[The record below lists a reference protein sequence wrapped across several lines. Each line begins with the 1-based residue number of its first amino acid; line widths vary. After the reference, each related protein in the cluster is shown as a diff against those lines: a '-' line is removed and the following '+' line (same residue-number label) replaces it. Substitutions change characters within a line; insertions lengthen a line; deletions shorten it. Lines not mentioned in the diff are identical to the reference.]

1 MAINSTIDKLQK
13 DVIVNLSKDKLKS
26 YIFYLTKKYYESYLA
41 GDEKAFNQAFAQLYV
56 LHDEYKD
63 AYVNLLGFIYFCL
76 NLNANETM
84 MNEHSDIDL
93 KFKHISNYD
102 LYEDEEL
109 EEDLKFDIK
118 NIFNKERI
126 EARYNEKEND

>member
-1 MAINSTIDKLQK
+1 MAINSSIDKLQK

-26 YIFYLTKKYYESYLA
+26 YIFYLTKKYYETYLA
-41 GDEKAFNQAFAQLYV
+41 GDEKAFNQVFAQLYV

-63 AYVNLLGFIYFCL
+63 KYVNCLGFIYFCL
-76 NLNANETM
+76 NVNANEII
-84 MNEHSDIDL
+84 MNEHSNIDL
-93 KFKHISNYD
+93 KFKHIANYD

-126 EARYNEKEND
+126 EARYDEKEND

>member
-1 MAINSTIDKLQK
+1 MVTNSSLDRMKK

-26 YIFYLTKKYYESYLA
+26 YIFYLTKKYYDSYLA
-41 GDEKAFNQAFAQLYV
+41 GDEKTFNQVFSQLYA
-56 LHDEYKD
+56 LHDEYNET
-63 AYVNLLGFIYFCL
+63 YVNLLGFIHFCL
-76 NLNANETM
+76 NVNANAIV
-84 MNEHSDIDL
+84 MNEHEDIEFKL
-93 KFKHISNYD
+93 KYLANYD

-126 EARYNEKEND
+126 MERYDEKEND

>member
-1 MAINSTIDKLQK
+1 MVTNSSLDRMKK

-41 GDEKAFNQAFAQLYV
+41 GDEKAFNQVFAQLYA
-56 LHDEYKD
+56 LNDEYNET
-63 AYVNLLGFIYFCL
+63 YVNLLGFIYFCL
-76 NLNANETM
+76 NVNANAIM
-84 MNEHSDIDL
+84 MNEHEDI
-93 KFKHISNYD
+93 KFKLKYIANYD

-126 EARYNEKEND
+126 EARYDEKEND

>member
-1 MAINSTIDKLQK
+1 MAINSSLDRLQK

-41 GDEKAFNQAFAQLYV
+41 GDEKAFNQVFSQLYV

-63 AYVNLLGFIYFCL
+63 TYVNLLGYIYFCL
-76 NLNANETM
+76 NVNANTIV
-84 MNEHSDIDL
+84 MNEHEDIEFKL
-93 KFKHISNYD
+93 KYLANYD

-126 EARYNEKEND
+126 RERYDEKEND

>member
-1 MAINSTIDKLQK
+1 MVTNSSLDRMKK

-41 GDEKAFNQAFAQLYV
+41 GDEKAFNQVFAQLYA
-56 LHDEYKD
+56 LNDEYNET
-63 AYVNLLGFIYFCL
+63 YVNLLGFIYFCL
-76 NLNANETM
+76 NVHANDIM
-84 MNEHSDIDL
+84 MNEHEDIEFKL
-93 KFKHISNYD
+93 KYLANYD

-126 EARYNEKEND
+126 RERYDEKEND

>member
-1 MAINSTIDKLQK
+1 MAINSTIDRLQK

-41 GDEKAFNQAFAQLYV
+41 GDEKAFNQVFTQLYA
-56 LHDEYKD
+56 LHDEYNET
-63 AYVNLLGFIYFCL
+63 YVNLLGFIYFCL
-76 NLNANETM
+76 NVNANAIM
-84 MNEHSDIDL
+84 MNEHEDI
-93 KFKHISNYD
+93 KFKLKYIANYD

-126 EARYNEKEND
+126 EARYDEKEND